1 MKGTYFIKLCDV
13 ILLYISATLNQ
24 NFNDRS
30 IRKYMWELEKVLFLS
45 IAIKLSISYMCHYP
59 KLFCTLHWD

>member
-13 ILLYISATLNQ
+13 ILLYISATLDQ

-30 IRKYMWELEKVLFLS
+30 IRKYM
-45 IAIKLSISYMCHYP
+45 
-59 KLFCTLHWD
+59 